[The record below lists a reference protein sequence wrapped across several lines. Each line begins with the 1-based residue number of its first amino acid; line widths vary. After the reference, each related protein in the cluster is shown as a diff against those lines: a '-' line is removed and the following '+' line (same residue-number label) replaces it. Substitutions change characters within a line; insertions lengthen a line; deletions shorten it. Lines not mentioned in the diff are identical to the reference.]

1 MRTGGANRRRALAT
15 SVLIILSAVLYGSS
29 LVVLGLSHVALGA
42 TLASQGIG
50 AYGSMSRSMR
60 SWDDVPAAI
69 GAFGGL
75 GMAMAGIAFL
85 FWFARSTAILDALRV
100 PDDRRPWGCAA
111 VPLFLIFPVLVVA
124 YFVVLQALPYATAS
138 QVTLFAAAAA
148 SLAIPLILIRR
159 HWVASSLPAVDG
171 STAPEWGGVWIW
183 WVAYLAAWVTTGLS
197 TAVLGENWNS
207 ADQAV
212 VDLLAAGLLEVASAV
227 ALAVAAAMMIRIMFR
242 INAMQDAMA
251 RTVAQSRPRRER
263 RAITPMRGPS
273 AQWQCATCDVM
284 NPTAMRFCQNCAAER
299 R

>member
-1 MRTGGANRRRALAT
+1 M
-15 SVLIILSAVLYGSS
+15 AV
-29 LVVLGLSHVALGA
+29 
-42 TLASQGIG
+42 
-50 AYGSMSRSMR
+50 
-60 SWDDVPAAI
+60 
-69 GAFGGL
+69 
-75 GMAMAGIAFL
+75 AGIAFL

-100 PDDRRPWGCAA
+100 PDDHRPWGCAA

-124 YFVVLQALPYATAS
+124 YFVVLQAFPYATAS
-138 QVTLFAAAAA
+138 QVTLFAAAAT

-171 STAPEWGGVWIW
+171 STAPEWGGVWMW

-212 VDLLAAGLLEVASAV
+212 VDLLTAGFLEVASAV